1 MKDIKTYSEAIARLE
16 SIMSQ
21 INGGN
26 VDIDTLS
33 DCLREAQEL
42 INFCRDK
49 LFKVDE
55 YVKKILESIEAID
68 NE

>member
-33 DCLREAQEL
+33 DSLREAQEL

-55 YVKKILESIEAID
+55 DVKKILESIEAID